1 MSSIAGVK
9 IYLPLVFLII
19 IQMCGYFLYD
29 GFRIYET
36 MLTKLLVVGCYL
48 SLVLSII
55 ITLYIK
61 GNNLFTVE
69 KADVT
74 RWIIIIA
81 IAFSTTTL
89 VLVLLPTLKLISFI
103 NIIGYD
109 SIRDTFFSN
118 TDFQFG
124 LFYHRYIALF
134 VLSYYMPIAWFFII
148 WLAQYNDKTMD
159 VFFWFNSIVLVV
171 FSISIAGRF
180 SIYYLIVVLYYR
192 AMLRG
197 GRYKDLFYFFIGVV
211 FFVTISF
218 VVLKFR
224 NITSPDMVD
233 GYSFFDTH
241 EINSVIEYNILSPF
255 FLSQKITEN
264 FGYLSFL
271 QVPFATT
278 FSGLLFAF
286 LGSNSPL
293 IAVGEYFNIFTLYST
308 YTNNDYNAFSTVF
321 AYFIMDFGFLAPF
334 FCLFFFLLLFN
345 IHSFFPVYCAGVFRL
360 YIILQVFF
368 SLYSSK
374 ITSPGF
380 QVFVVG
386 MLIFCLLIKTCST
399 KTSSNNLLLN
409 K

>member
-1 MSSIAGVK
+1 MPSITGVK
-9 IYLPLVFLII
+9 IYLPLVFLIT
-19 IQMCGYFLYD
+19 IQMWGYFLYD
-29 GFRIYET
+29 GFEIYEAIS
-36 MLTKLLVVGCYL
+36 TKLLIIGCYL
-48 SLVLSII
+48 SLFFSII
-55 ITLYIK
+55 ITLCIK
-61 GNNLFTVE
+61 RNNLFTIE
-69 KADVT
+69 KIYVT
-74 RWIIIIA
+74 RWVVVVAVIFSIA
-81 IAFSTTTL
+81 TL
-89 VLVLLPTLKLISFI
+89 VLVLLPTIKLISFI

-109 SIRDTFFSN
+109 SIRDLFFSN

-148 WLAQYNDKTMD
+148 WLAQYDDKNMNAL
-159 VFFWFNSIVLVV
+159 FWFNSVVLVA

-180 SIYYLIVVLYYR
+180 SIYYLIIVLYYK
-192 AMLRG
+192 AILRG
-197 GRYKDLFYFFIGVV
+197 GKYKDLFYFFVGVV
-211 FFVTISF
+211 FLVVISF

-224 NITSPDMVD
+224 NVVSPGLVD
-233 GYSFFDTH
+233 YRSFFDEH

-286 LGSNSPL
+286 LGTDSPL
-293 IAVGEYFNIFTLYST
+293 IAVGEYLNIFTLYSK
-308 YTNNDYNAFSTVF
+308 YTSNDYNAFSTVF

-334 FCLFFFLLLFN
+334 FCLFFFVLLLN
-345 IHSFFPVYCAGVFRL
+345 IHLIFPVYYVGAFRL
-360 YIILQVFF
+360 YVILQIFF

-374 ITSPGF
+374 VTSPGF
-380 QVFVVG
+380 QIFVVG
-386 MLIFCLLIKTCST
+386 MIILSLLIRACSI
-399 KTSSNNLLLN
+399 KAV

>member
-1 MSSIAGVK
+1 MSSITGMK
-9 IYLPLVFLII
+9 IYFPLIFLIM

-29 GFRIYET
+29 GFEIHET
-36 MLTKLLVVGCYL
+36 IPTKLLVVGCYL
-48 SLVLSII
+48 SLILSII
-55 ITLYIK
+55 ITLYVK
-61 GNNLFTVE
+61 GNNSFTVR

-74 RWIIIIA
+74 RWVIIIA
-81 IAFSTTTL
+81 ITFSTTTL

-148 WLAQYNDKTMD
+148 WLAQYNDKTMN

-192 AMLRG
+192 AILRG
-197 GRYKDLFYFFIGVV
+197 GKYKDLFYFFVGVV
-211 FFVTISF
+211 FFVAISF

-224 NITSPDMVD
+224 SITSPGMVD

-271 QVPFATT
+271 QIPFATT

-293 IAVGEYFNIFTLYST
+293 IAVGEYFNTFTLYST

-345 IHSFFPVYCAGVFRL
+345 IHSFFPVYYAGAFRL

-380 QVFVVG
+380 QIFVVG
-386 MLIFCLLIKTCST
+386 ILIFGLLIKTCST
-399 KTSSNNLLLN
+399 KKTSSNDFF
-409 K
+409 